1 MHRVFDYVLPYRQK
15 NYLCSRKSCYKCT
28 EFSSTFCHIDKK
40 TTLAVE
46 KSVTNAQSFR
56 VNLKCYLGF
65 GSESKLVLV
74 TKVFYFVFS
83 VVWKLR
89 VGDIGNVCPL
99 GFE

>member
-15 NYLCSRKSCYKCT
+15 
-28 EFSSTFCHIDKK
+28 K
-40 TTLAVE
+40 TTFVVE
-46 KSVTNAQSFR
+46 KVVTNAQSFR
-56 VNLKCYLGF
+56 LTLKCYLGF
-65 GSESKLVLV
+65 GSESKLVFG

>member
-1 MHRVFDYVLPYRQK
+1 MFYIPLLK
-15 NYLCSRKSCYKCT
+15 T
-28 EFSSTFCHIDKK
+28 SSLQKK
-40 TTLAVE
+40 TPTLTLAVE

-65 GSESKLVLV
+65 GSESKLVFG

>member
-28 EFSSTFCHIDKK
+28 EFSTMFCHIDKK
-40 TTLAVE
+40 TTLVVE

-56 VNLKCYLGF
+56 LTLKCYLGF
-65 GSESKLVLV
+65 GSESKLVFG